1 MYFIKQLSRIPRFR
15 CEAYLVLEL
24 VDELLVAR
32 HDVRAVLDEAT
43 ESPEP
48 ERRLAVLLNDV

>member
-43 ESPEP
+43 ESP
-48 ERRLAVLLNDV
+48 